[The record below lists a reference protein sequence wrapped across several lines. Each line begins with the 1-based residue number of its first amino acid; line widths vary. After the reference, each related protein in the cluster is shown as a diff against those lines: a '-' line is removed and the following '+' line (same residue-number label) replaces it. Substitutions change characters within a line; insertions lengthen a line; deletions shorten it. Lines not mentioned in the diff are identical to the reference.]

1 MGNSLTHAVNRG
13 STAFSNHSNNNNIK
27 SRASTTPRNQKS
39 RYHSTLVDGDY
50 DDDYAPPHKSKT
62 LPARHSRRRH
72 EHNTTTNDIHGH
84 GRSKT
89 PPPSAPPNGETSRM
103 LFLLYLIHRT
113 WNVVVETVDTR
124 SKRSRRSAP
133 ASERRNK
140 TRSNSLH
147 LYTER
152 ELSCS
157 NSDGDCSIHIT
168 DLDEPEVASSFCCS
182 QYSYCSCSYC
192 FDANQNVYNSIG
204 EGEDCSLDSIC
215 ERTFS
220 KCGSDISAYY
230 QQRYAPTIQQQL
242 QQELQEKLPQHKL
255 QHNNRHHQKHS
266 NHLNGYPM
274 APSVC
279 QNSPKLTAAAA
290 HSATMT
296 TSTTIIGSGGSGGV
310 GGVGAGGIGTT
321 ISAPSITQKSNCGG
335 SSINGSMASYKMS
348 SSENSWSQPVFNKEN
363 QRPPVYNPED
373 YVQSLKK
380 FGKRQSGQTVR
391 SIYDNT
397 NETKTNG
404 NNKDENTNHKSSTLP
419 HKHAEYKSPIPTAP
433 ESDGE
438 MSLRQFASVTDLLT
452 KLRADLRVSFPSFV
466 QEFVAT
472 PSDGISLLLEV
483 LRAIQL
489 SQSSN
494 SAMTPNQMTASM
506 PRNPQSYQRRA
517 LLDELACLQCLSI
530 CCSRSLDATAR
541 LGTTPVGLMP
551 LASSATGQGIRARI
565 LAMQL
570 MSAAC
575 DKTALGH
582 GSQKSVTA
590 GHTAVSEAMS
600 TLRLRCS
607 EPVRFRLLVGM
618 LNSGGGSGELQAVGV
633 KFINSFLESSESLQ
647 QRLYLQAELFQ
658 AGFEPGSL
666 AKTISPASSWHENL
680 RNEIKRFHELYVDV
694 DKMIIQARE
703 ADRVRSQ
710 MVILERRVQIL
721 HEEKAVLTSM
731 ERRLQERCAELQR
744 EIFRLQGAQNEN
756 TFKSLDKQPVA
767 LPRHVPPGKN
777 ESEHEDEG
785 ISSSETGPSL
795 SPVPILVLPQKS
807 SASLP
812 SKQQHKSKSKSP
824 DNSMGDSGVAT
835 GTTATTIEDVM
846 QELDHVV
853 SEAEKQISSQQLQQ
867 QQHQQI
873 KQQLSDSKT
882 TKEKDIVPVNIV
894 PQPPRKSRSLAH
906 LVSQADGS
914 ELDGSEYGMLMLQN
928 HGDTGAV
935 ERVTALQTFFDETD
949 YDPPE
954 IEKPYSIDSPD
965 IPEVSANTTAYN
977 ASTTRELLDV
987 IMNARHSDD
996 DPTMKAFREASNQ
1009 QQHQHP
1015 HQHQHQHQH
1024 HHHNNNATTCV
1035 SKRQSMS
1042 AVAPPPPPP
1051 QLAAKKP
1058 QAPAQHFNGVFFM
1071 TGMNTPQKYPKP
1083 DVTAALQA
1091 RRVTKNV
1098 ERLEAAFASTSH
1110 ESLLDGG
1117 SAAPLVHQV
1126 VREKSRSNQQIYFGS
1141 NPAMRLSSGSS
1152 GGGAANSGNN
1162 VTVVVQQSSNSQG
1175 GGALRS
1181 RSCAQA
1187 SKVTD
1192 TLSGLY

>member
-1 MGNSLTHAVNRG
+1 MGNSLTHAVHRG
-13 STAFSNHSNNNNIK
+13 STAFSSNSNNHTGK

-39 RYHSTLVDGDY
+39 RYHSTLCDDGDGG
-50 DDDYAPPHKSKT
+50 APQRKAKT
-62 LPARHSRRRH
+62 LPARHRSRRG
-72 EHNTTTNDIHGH
+72 EHTTNDIHGH

-89 PPPSAPPNGETSRM
+89 PPASAPPNGETSRM

-133 ASERRNK
+133 ASEGHTL
-140 TRSNSLH
+140 TRPRSSH
-147 LYTER
+147 SYTER

-168 DLDEPEVASSFCCS
+168 DLDDAEVASSFCCS

-192 FDANQNVYNSIG
+192 FDTNQNVYNSIG
-204 EGEDCSLDSIC
+204 GGEDQCSLDSIC
-215 ERTFS
+215 ERTS
-220 KCGSDISAYY
+220 TKCGSDISAYY
-230 QQRYAPTIQQQL
+230 QQRYAPTAQQQ
-242 QQELQEKLPQHKL
+242 QQQPQLVSQHKL
-255 QHNNRHHQKHS
+255 HHTHHRPPHNR
-266 NHLNGYPM
+266 LNGYPM

-279 QNSPKLTAAAA
+279 QNSPKLTAAAP

-296 TSTTIIGSGGSGGV
+296 STTLIGGAGD
-310 GGVGAGGIGTT
+310 GVGAATT
-321 ISAPSITQKSNCGG
+321 ISAPSITQKSNYGG

-380 FGKRQSGQTVR
+380 FGKRQSGQNVR
-391 SIYDNT
+391 SIYDNN
-397 NETKTNG
+397 NETTTKE
-404 NNKDENTNHKSSTLP
+404 ENSHKSTTLP
-419 HKHAEYKSPIPTAP
+419 HKHAEYKSPIPAAP
-433 ESDGE
+433 ENEGE
-438 MSLRQFASVTDLLT
+438 MSLRQFASVTDLLI

-494 SAMTPNQMTASM
+494 AAVPPNQMTASM
-506 PRNPQSYQRRA
+506 PRNLQSYQRRA

-633 KFINSFLESSESLQ
+633 KFINSFLESSENLQ

-658 AGFEPGSL
+658 AGFEPGCL
-666 AKTISPASSWHENL
+666 AKTISPASSWVENL

-694 DKMIIQARE
+694 DKMITQARE

-721 HEEKAVLTSM
+721 HEEKTVLTSM

-807 SASLP
+807 SASLIA
-812 SKQQHKSKSKSP
+812 KQHHKNKSKSP
-824 DNSMGDSGVAT
+824 DNSTGDSGAAT
-835 GTTATTIEDVM
+835 GTATTIEDVM
-846 QELDHVV
+846 QELDQVV
-853 SEAEKQISSQQLQQ
+853 SEAEKQITTQQLQQ
-867 QQHQQI
+867 QKHQI
-873 KQQLSDSKT
+873 KQQFSQTKVA
-882 TKEKDIVPVNIV
+882 KEKDIVPVNIV

-928 HGDTGAV
+928 HGDPGAA

-949 YDPPE
+949 YDMPE
-954 IEKPYSIDSPD
+954 IDKPYSIESPD

-977 ASTTRELLDV
+977 SSTTRELLDV
-987 IMNARHSDD
+987 IMDARHSDD

-1009 QQHQHP
+1009 HQH
-1015 HQHQHQHQH
+1015 HHQHQHQH
-1024 HHHNNNATTCV
+1024 HHHNNNAAI
-1035 SKRQSMS
+1035 KRQSMS
-1042 AVAPPPPPP
+1042 VAAPPPPPP
-1051 QLAAKKP
+1051 LLAKKL

-1098 ERLEAAFASTSH
+1098 ERLEAAFASTSP
-1110 ESLLDGG
+1110 ETLLDGS
-1117 SAAPLVHQV
+1117 SATSPPLQQV

-1141 NPAMRLSSGSS
+1141 NPGLRLSCDSS
-1152 GGGAANSGNN
+1152 GGGGAGVGGNN
-1162 VTVVVQQSSNSQG
+1162 VTVLIQHSNAAQPTQQPIGSATAINV
-1175 GGALRS
+1175 RT
-1181 RSCAQA
+1181 RSCTQG

-1192 TLSGLY
+1192 TPSGLY

>member
-1 MGNSLTHAVNRG
+1 MLDRK
-13 STAFSNHSNNNNIK
+13 FKEK
-27 SRASTTPRNQKS
+27 SVMKN
-39 RYHSTLVDGDY
+39 
-50 DDDYAPPHKSKT
+50 
-62 LPARHSRRRH
+62 
-72 EHNTTTNDIHGH
+72 
-84 GRSKT
+84 
-89 PPPSAPPNGETSRM
+89 
-103 LFLLYLIHRT
+103 
-113 WNVVVETVDTR
+113 
-124 SKRSRRSAP
+124 
-133 ASERRNK
+133 
-140 TRSNSLH
+140 
-147 LYTER
+147 
-152 ELSCS
+152 
-157 NSDGDCSIHIT
+157 
-168 DLDEPEVASSFCCS
+168 
-182 QYSYCSCSYC
+182 
-192 FDANQNVYNSIG
+192 
-204 EGEDCSLDSIC
+204 
-215 ERTFS
+215 
-220 KCGSDISAYY
+220 SDISAYY
-230 QQRYAPTIQQQL
+230 QQRYAPTIRQLHQQQQQQQL
-242 QQELQEKLPQHKL
+242 PTQHKNHHSH
-255 QHNNRHHQKHS
+255 QRQQRHINN
-266 NHLNGYPM
+266 YPM

-279 QNSPKLTAAAA
+279 QNSPKLTAPST
-290 HSATMT
+290 HVATVT
-296 TSTTIIGSGGSGGV
+296 TTIGGAVAGADGPGV
-310 GGVGAGGIGTT
+310 TT

-348 SSENSWSQPVFNKEN
+348 SSENSWSQPVFNKVRK
-363 QRPPVYNPED
+363 QFKD
-373 YVQSLKK
+373 ILSCIHK
-380 FGKRQSGQTVR
+380 F
-391 SIYDNT
+391 
-397 NETKTNG
+397 
-404 NNKDENTNHKSSTLP
+404 H
-419 HKHAEYKSPIPTAP
+419 
-433 ESDGE
+433 
-438 MSLRQFASVTDLLT
+438 
-452 KLRADLRVSFPSFV
+452 FPSIRA
-466 QEFVAT
+466 FVAT

-494 SAMTPNQMTASM
+494 TPLAPNQMTASM

-570 MSAAC
+570 MAAAC

-633 KFINSFLESSESLQ
+633 RFINSFLESSENLQ

-666 AKTISPASSWHENL
+666 AKTISPASPWHENL
-680 RNEIKRFHELYVDV
+680 RNEMKRFHELYVDV
-694 DKMIIQARE
+694 DKMITQARE

-807 SASLP
+807 SAAG
-812 SKQQHKSKSKSP
+812 KQHHKNKSKSP
-824 DNSMGDSGVAT
+824 ENSTGDSGAAT
-835 GTTATTIEDVM
+835 GTATTIEDAM

-853 SEAEKQISSQQLQQ
+853 SEAEKQISTQQR
-867 QQHQQI
+867 QQHQLR
-873 KQQLSDSKT
+873 QQLTQSVT
-882 TKEKDIVPVNIV
+882 AKEKDIVPVNIV

-928 HGDTGAV
+928 HGDAIAV
-935 ERVTALQTFFDETD
+935 ERVTAMQTFFDEADYEPHTD
-949 YDPPE
+949 MD
-954 IEKPYSIDSPD
+954 KPYSIESPD
-965 IPEVSANTTAYN
+965 IPEANTTATAYN

-996 DPTMKAFREASNQ
+996 DPTMKAFREASNN
-1009 QQHQHP
+1009 QHQHQP
-1015 HQHQHQHQH
+1015 HPHTHQHQHLH
-1024 HHHNNNATTCV
+1024 HHHNNQHAGNGGNANNCV

-1042 AVAPPPPPP
+1042 GAAPPPPPP
-1051 QLAAKKP
+1051 LVAKKP

-1098 ERLEAAFASTSH
+1098 ERLEAAFASCSH
-1110 ESLLDGG
+1110 ESLLEGG
-1117 SAAPLVHQV
+1117 TPPTVAVHQV

-1141 NPAMRLSSGSS
+1141 NPAMRLSSSNS
-1152 GGGAANSGNN
+1152 GGGGGITGSGVNN
-1162 VTVVVQQSSNSQG
+1162 VTVLVQQSASAQG
-1175 GGALRS
+1175 AQPTICNGAALATRT
-1181 RSCAQA
+1181 RSCAHG

-1192 TLSGLY
+1192 TPSGLY

>member
-1 MGNSLTHAVNRG
+1 MGNSLTHAVHRG
-13 STAFSNHSNNNNIK
+13 STAFSNNSNNHTGK

-39 RYHSTLVDGDY
+39 RYHATLCDDGDIG
-50 DDDYAPPHKSKT
+50 APQRKAKT
-62 LPARHSRRRH
+62 LPARHSRRRS
-72 EHNTTTNDIHGH
+72 EHTTDDIHGH
-84 GRSKT
+84 GRCKT
-89 PPPSAPPNGETSRM
+89 PPASAPPNGETSRM

-133 ASERRNK
+133 ASEGHTL
-140 TRSNSLH
+140 TRPRSSH
-147 LYTER
+147 VYTER

-168 DLDEPEVASSFCCS
+168 DLDEAEVASSFCCS

-192 FDANQNVYNSIG
+192 FDTNQNVYNSIG
-204 EGEDCSLDSIC
+204 GGEDECSLDSIC
-215 ERTFS
+215 ERTVS

-230 QQRYAPTIQQQL
+230 QQRYAPTAQQQQQKQQQL
-242 QQELQEKLPQHKL
+242 PTQHKHPHSHHRQ
-255 QHNNRHHQKHS
+255 QHNR
-266 NHLNGYPM
+266 LNGYPM

-279 QNSPKLTAAAA
+279 QNSPKLTAATA
-290 HSATMT
+290 HSAAM
-296 TSTTIIGSGGSGGV
+296 TSTTIIGGAGGGV
-310 GGVGAGGIGTT
+310 GGAATT
-321 ISAPSITQKSNCGG
+321 ISAPSITQKSNYGG

-380 FGKRQSGQTVR
+380 FGKRQSGQQVR
-391 SIYDNT
+391 SIYDNN
-397 NETKTNG
+397 NESTTKA
-404 NNKDENTNHKSSTLP
+404 ESNHKSTTLP
-419 HKHAEYKSPIPTAP
+419 HKHAEYKSPIPAAP

-494 SAMTPNQMTASM
+494 ATVPPNQMTASM

-633 KFINSFLESSESLQ
+633 KFINSFLESSENLQ

-658 AGFEPGSL
+658 AGFEPDSL
-666 AKTISPASSWHENL
+666 AKTISPASSWVENL
-680 RNEIKRFHELYVDV
+680 RNEIKRFNELYVDV
-694 DKMIIQARE
+694 DKMITQARE

-721 HEEKAVLTSM
+721 HEEKTVLTSM

-807 SASLP
+807 SASMAA
-812 SKQQHKSKSKSP
+812 KQLHKSKSKSP
-824 DNSMGDSGVAT
+824 DNSMGDSGAAT
-835 GTTATTIEDVM
+835 GTATTIEDVM

-853 SEAEKQISSQQLQQ
+853 SEAEKQITTQQLQQ
-867 QQHQQI
+867 QQQL
-873 KQQLSDSKT
+873 KQQFSQSRIA
-882 TKEKDIVPVNIV
+882 KEKDIVPVNIV

-928 HGDTGAV
+928 HGDPGAA

-949 YDPPE
+949 YDMPE
-954 IEKPYSIDSPD
+954 IEKPYSIESPD

-987 IMNARHSDD
+987 IMDARHSDD

-1009 QQHQHP
+1009 HQHPHPHP
-1015 HQHQHQHQH
+1015 HQHQHPHQH
-1024 HHHNNNATTCV
+1024 HHHNNNGAGNATNCV

-1042 AVAPPPPPP
+1042 AAAPPPPPP
-1051 QLAAKKP
+1051 LLAKKP

-1098 ERLEAAFASTSH
+1098 ERLEAAFATTSH
-1110 ESLLDGG
+1110 ESLLDGSG
-1117 SAAPLVHQV
+1117 ASPPAVHQV

-1141 NPAMRLSSGSS
+1141 NPALRLSSGSS
-1152 GGGAANSGNN
+1152 AGGGGASGNN
-1162 VTVVVQQSSNSQG
+1162 VTVLIQHSNAAQPTLQPV
-1175 GGALRS
+1175 GGATALRT
-1181 RSCAQA
+1181 RSCTQG
-1187 SKVTD
+1187 SKLTD
-1192 TLSGLY
+1192 TPSGLY

>member
-1 MGNSLTHAVNRG
+1 
-13 STAFSNHSNNNNIK
+13 
-27 SRASTTPRNQKS
+27 P
-39 RYHSTLVDGDY
+39 
-50 DDDYAPPHKSKT
+50 
-62 LPARHSRRRH
+62 
-72 EHNTTTNDIHGH
+72 
-84 GRSKT
+84 
-89 PPPSAPPNGETSRM
+89 
-103 LFLLYLIHRT
+103 
-113 WNVVVETVDTR
+113 
-124 SKRSRRSAP
+124 
-133 ASERRNK
+133 
-140 TRSNSLH
+140 
-147 LYTER
+147 
-152 ELSCS
+152 C
-157 NSDGDCSIHIT
+157 
-168 DLDEPEVASSFCCS
+168 
-182 QYSYCSCSYC
+182 
-192 FDANQNVYNSIG
+192 
-204 EGEDCSLDSIC
+204 
-215 ERTFS
+215 
-220 KCGSDISAYY
+220 SDISAYY
-230 QQRYAPTIQQQL
+230 QHRYAPTIRQLHQQQQQQL
-242 QQELQEKLPQHKL
+242 PTQHKNHHSH
-255 QHNNRHHQKHS
+255 QRQQRHINN
-266 NHLNGYPM
+266 YPM

-279 QNSPKLTAAAA
+279 QNSPKLTAAST
-290 HSATMT
+290 HVATVT
-296 TSTTIIGSGGSGGV
+296 TTIGGAVAGAD
-310 GGVGAGGIGTT
+310 GAGVTT

-363 QRPPVYNPED
+363 QRPPVYNAED

-380 FGKRQSGQTVR
+380 FGKRQSGQNVR
-391 SIYDNT
+391 SIYENN
-397 NETKTNG
+397 NETTTTNG
-404 NNKDENTNHKSSTLP
+404 SHKDENNHKSSTLP
-419 HKHAEYKSPIPTAP
+419 HKHAEYKSPIPPAP

-494 SAMTPNQMTASM
+494 TPLAPNQMTASM

-570 MSAAC
+570 MAAAC

-633 KFINSFLESSESLQ
+633 KFINSFLESSENLQ

-666 AKTISPASSWHENL
+666 AKTISPASPWHENL
-680 RNEIKRFHELYVDV
+680 RNEMKRFHELYVDV
-694 DKMIIQARE
+694 DKMITQARE

-807 SASLP
+807 SAAG
-812 SKQQHKSKSKSP
+812 KQHHKNKSKSP
-824 DNSMGDSGVAT
+824 ENSTGDSGAAT
-835 GTTATTIEDVM
+835 GTATTIEDAM

-853 SEAEKQISSQQLQQ
+853 SEAEKQISTQQR
-867 QQHQQI
+867 QQHQLR
-873 KQQLSDSKT
+873 QQLT
-882 TKEKDIVPVNIV
+882 QTVTAKEKDIVPVNIV

-928 HGDTGAV
+928 HGDAIAV
-935 ERVTALQTFFDETD
+935 ERVTAMQTFFDEADYEPHTD
-949 YDPPE
+949 MD
-954 IEKPYSIDSPD
+954 KPYSIESPD
-965 IPEVSANTTAYN
+965 IPEANTTATAYN

-996 DPTMKAFREASNQ
+996 DPTMKAFREASNNQ
-1009 QQHQHP
+1009 HQKPPHPHPHQHP
-1015 HQHQHQHQH
+1015 HQHQHSHQH
-1024 HHHNNNATTCV
+1024 HNNQHAGNGGNANNCV

-1042 AVAPPPPPP
+1042 AAAPPPPPP
-1051 QLAAKKP
+1051 LAAKKP

-1098 ERLEAAFASTSH
+1098 ERLEAAFASCSH
-1110 ESLLDGG
+1110 ESLLEGG
-1117 SAAPLVHQV
+1117 TPPTVAVHHV

-1141 NPAMRLSSGSS
+1141 NPAMRLSSSNS
-1152 GGGAANSGNN
+1152 GGGGGITGSGVNN
-1162 VTVVVQQSSNSQG
+1162 VTVLVQQSASTQG
-1175 GGALRS
+1175 AQPTICNGAALATRT
-1181 RSCAQA
+1181 RSCAHG

-1192 TLSGLY
+1192 TPSGLY

>member
-1 MGNSLTHAVNRG
+1 
-13 STAFSNHSNNNNIK
+13 
-27 SRASTTPRNQKS
+27 
-39 RYHSTLVDGDY
+39 
-50 DDDYAPPHKSKT
+50 
-62 LPARHSRRRH
+62 
-72 EHNTTTNDIHGH
+72 
-84 GRSKT
+84 
-89 PPPSAPPNGETSRM
+89 
-103 LFLLYLIHRT
+103 
-113 WNVVVETVDTR
+113 
-124 SKRSRRSAP
+124 
-133 ASERRNK
+133 
-140 TRSNSLH
+140 
-147 LYTER
+147 
-152 ELSCS
+152 
-157 NSDGDCSIHIT
+157 
-168 DLDEPEVASSFCCS
+168 
-182 QYSYCSCSYC
+182 
-192 FDANQNVYNSIG
+192 
-204 EGEDCSLDSIC
+204 
-215 ERTFS
+215 
-220 KCGSDISAYY
+220 
-230 QQRYAPTIQQQL
+230 
-242 QQELQEKLPQHKL
+242 
-255 QHNNRHHQKHS
+255 
-266 NHLNGYPM
+266 M

-290 HSATMT
+290 HSATVT
-296 TSTTIIGSGGSGGV
+296 TTIGGGG
-310 GGVGAGGIGTT
+310 GGGTT

-348 SSENSWSQPVFNKEN
+348 SSENSWSQAVFNKEN

-380 FGKRQSGQTVR
+380 FGKRQSGQNVR
-391 SIYDNT
+391 SIYDNH
-397 NETKTNG
+397 NETTATTNSG
-404 NNKDENTNHKSSTLP
+404 HKDENHKSLTLP
-419 HKHAEYKSPIPTAP
+419 HKHAEYKSPIPAAP

-489 SQSSN
+489 SQTSN
-494 SAMTPNQMTASM
+494 SPLTPNQMSASM
-506 PRNPQSYQRRA
+506 PRNAPSYQRRA

-633 KFINSFLESSESLQ
+633 KFINSFLESSENLQ

-666 AKTISPASSWHENL
+666 AKTISSASSWLEKL

-694 DKMIIQARE
+694 DKMITQARE
-703 ADRVRSQ
+703 ADRVRTQ

-777 ESEHEDEG
+777 DSEHEDEG

-795 SPVPILVLPQKS
+795 SPVPILVLPQKAG
-807 SASLP
+807 ASMTT
-812 SKQQHKSKSKSP
+812 KQHLKNKSKSP
-824 DNSMGDSGVAT
+824 ENSTGDSGAAT
-835 GTTATTIEDVM
+835 GTATTIEDVM

-853 SEAEKQISSQQLQQ
+853 SEAEKQISTCQLQQ
-867 QQHQQI
+867 QQQHHQQI
-873 KQQLSDSKT
+873 KQQLSQSKAA
-882 TKEKDIVPVNIV
+882 KEKDIVPVNIV

-914 ELDGSEYGMLMLQN
+914 ELDGSEYGMLVLQN
-928 HGDTGAV
+928 HGDGAAV
-935 ERVTALQTFFDETD
+935 ERVTALQTFFDEAD
-949 YDPPE
+949 YELPAD
-954 IEKPYSIDSPD
+954 IEKPYIIESPD
-965 IPEVSANTTAYN
+965 IPEVNATNVAYN

-987 IMNARHSDD
+987 IMNARHTDD

-1009 QQHQHP
+1009 HTHQHP

-1024 HHHNNNATTCV
+1024 QHHQHNNNGGGGNANNCV

-1042 AVAPPPPPP
+1042 AAAPPPPPP
-1051 QLAAKKP
+1051 LAAKKP

-1098 ERLEAAFASTSH
+1098 ERLEAAFASSSH
-1110 ESLLDGG
+1110 ESLLEGG
-1117 SAAPLVHQV
+1117 TPQVVHHV
-1126 VREKSRSNQQIYFGS
+1126 VREKSHSNQQIYFGS
-1141 NPAMRLSSGSS
+1141 NPAMRLSSGSN
-1152 GGGAANSGNN
+1152 GGGTKNGGGNN
-1162 VTVVVQQSSNSQG
+1162 VTVLVQHGAGMQTAQQASNS
-1175 GGALRS
+1175 ATMRT
-1181 RSCAQA
+1181 RSCPQG

-1192 TLSGLY
+1192 TVSGLY